1 VEHREKSERREAQKA
16 KEGGQL
22 ILSLGNID
30 LDLGLEKISY
40 LYLLFFSSIGL
51 VESVQFGSVQS
62 ILDFENRTGI
72 FYDFLIFSILLV

>member
-1 VEHREKSERREAQKA
+1 VEHKEKSERREAQKA

-22 ILSLGNID
+22 ILSLGNND
-30 LDLGLEKISY
+30 LDLGLEKIFY

-62 ILDFENRTGI
+62 ILDFENRIGI

>member
-22 ILSLGNID
+22 ILSLGNTD

-40 LYLLFFSSIGL
+40 LYLFFFQVLAWLNRFNL
-51 VESVQFGSVQS
+51 VRF
-62 ILDFENRTGI
+62 NR
-72 FYDFLIFSILLV
+72 F

>member
-1 VEHREKSERREAQKA
+1 VEHKEKSERREAQKA

-22 ILSLGNID
+22 ILSLGNND
-30 LDLGLEKISY
+30 LDLGLEKIFY

-62 ILDFENRTGI
+62 ILDFENRTRT
-72 FYDFLIFSILLV
+72 FYDFLIFLILLV

>member
-40 LYLLFFSSIGL
+40 LYLFFFQVLAWLNRFNL
-51 VESVQFGSVQS
+51 VRF
-62 ILDFENRTGI
+62 NR
-72 FYDFLIFSILLV
+72 F

>member
-1 VEHREKSERREAQKA
+1 VKHREKSERREAQKA

-22 ILSLGNID
+22 ILSLGNTD

-40 LYLLFFSSIGL
+40 LYLLFFFSSIGL

-62 ILDFENRTGI
+62 ILDFEN
-72 FYDFLIFSILLV
+72 